1 MKLVI
6 AIVRDDYSEVLQD
19 ELADAGHRYTKLAST
34 GGFLRKGNTTL
45 LVGVDDDQVGSVLDI
60 IRATCK
66 TRQELITPQPMQISH
81 GLAVPPIEVMSGG
94 ATVFVV
100 DVTHFERI

>member
-1 MKLVI
+1 
-6 AIVRDDYSEVLQD
+6 
-19 ELADAGHRYTKLAST
+19 
-34 GGFLRKGNTTL
+34 
-45 LVGVDDDQVGSVLDI
+45 
-60 IRATCK
+60 
-66 TRQELITPQPMQISH
+66 MQISH

>member
-1 MKLVI
+1 VKLVI

-45 LVGVDDDQVGSVLDI
+45 LVGVDDDQMDFGAGDN
-60 IRATCK
+60 TCY
-66 TRQELITPQPMQISH
+66 MQDQAGVDHNAADAYVPGPCRSSH
-81 GLAVPPIEVMSGG
+81 
-94 ATVFVV
+94 
-100 DVTHFERI
+100 

>member
-19 ELADAGHRYTKLAST
+19 GLADAGHRYTKLAST

-45 LVGVDDDQVGSVLDI
+45 LVGVENDQVQSVLGI
-60 IRATCK
+60 IRGCCRS
-66 TRQELITPQPMQISH
+66 RQEFIPPQPVAMSP
-81 GLAVPPIEVMSGG
+81 GLAAPPIEVLAGG

>member
-1 MKLVI
+1 MAVC
-6 AIVRDDYSEVLQD
+6 EVEVGGPLLQPGGHD
-19 ELADAGHRYTKLAST
+19 GEDALGEI
-34 GGFLRKGNTTL
+34 
-45 LVGVDDDQVGSVLDI
+45 LVGVDDDQVGSVLEI

>member
-19 ELADAGHRYTKLAST
+19 ELGDAGHRYTKLAST

-45 LVGVDDDQVGSVLDI
+45 LVGVEDNQVDSVLSV
-60 IRATCK
+60 IRATCR
-66 TRQELITPQPMQISH
+66 TRQELITPQPMPIPS
-81 GLAVPPIEVMSGG
+81 GLAVPPIEVIVGG

-100 DVTHFERI
+100 PVDKFERM

>member
-1 MKLVI
+1 MKRVI
-6 AIVRDDYSEVLQD
+6 VIVRDDYSEVLQD
-19 ELADAGHRYTKLAST
+19 ELADAGHRYTKLDST

-45 LVGVDDDQVGSVLDI
+45 LVGVDDDQMDSVLEI

-66 TRQELITPQPMQISH
+66 TRQELITTQPMPMSP
-81 GLAVPPIEVMSGG
+81 GLAVPPIEVMAGG

-100 DVTHFERI
+100 QVEHFERI

>member
-45 LVGVDDDQVGSVLDI
+45 LVGIEDDQVDAVLSI
-60 IRATCK
+60 IKATCR
-66 TRQELITPQPMQISH
+66 TRQELITPQPMPISP
-81 GLAVPPIEVMSGG
+81 GLAVPPIEVVAGG

-100 DVTHFERI
+100 PVDKFQRI

>member
-6 AIVRDDYSEVLQD
+6 AIIRDDFAEVLQD

-45 LVGVDDDQVGSVLDI
+45 LVGVEDDQVESVLSI
-60 IRATCK
+60 IRSTCR
-66 TRQELITPQPMQISH
+66 TRQELITPQPMPIPS
-81 GLAVPPIEVMSGG
+81 GMAVPPIEVIAGG

-100 DVTHFERI
+100 PVDRFERM

>member
-6 AIVRDDYSEVLQD
+6 AIIRDDFAEVLQD

-34 GGFLRKGNTTL
+34 GGVLRKGNTTL
-45 LVGVDDDQVGSVLDI
+45 LVGVEDDQVESVLSI
-60 IRATCK
+60 IRSTCR
-66 TRQELITPQPMQISH
+66 TRQELITPQPMPIPS
-81 GLAVPPIEVMSGG
+81 GMAVPPIEVIAGG

-100 DVTHFERI
+100 PVDRFERM